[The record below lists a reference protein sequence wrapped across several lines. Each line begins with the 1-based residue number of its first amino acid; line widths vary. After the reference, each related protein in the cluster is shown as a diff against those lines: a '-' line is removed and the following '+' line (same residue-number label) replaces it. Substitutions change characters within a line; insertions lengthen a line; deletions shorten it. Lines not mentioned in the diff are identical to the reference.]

1 MTNQIVQQSGRL
13 HRQGQ
18 QPVIVGVDLASKPD
32 KVSLAVVGPKGVQ
45 MVVDRDT
52 LNAKCASRK
61 ADREFIARALI
72 GLMGRHG
79 AQVERRDDGPNPG
92 YHGASIA
99 LRFSLNGVG
108 AMLDIDNL
116 HGGDWALIS
125 WHNTEYPA
133 RNFTSRFCVNVGDLA
148 YRVIPD
154 RPPRPHHK
162 ATSHPRDWYSLAMM
176 LDAGLCLA
184 AGGEAFVDEEKVS

>member
-1 MTNQIVQQSGRL
+1 MSQRDIVQQPGRL

-32 KVSLAVVGPKGVQ
+32 AVSLAIMGPKGVQ

-72 GLMGRHG
+72 GLMERHG
-79 AQVERRDDGPNPG
+79 AQLERRDDGPNPG
-92 YHGASIA
+92 YHGASIC
-99 LRFSLNGVG
+99 LRFTLNGVG
-108 AMLDIDNL
+108 ARLDIDNL
-116 HGGDWALIS
+116 HGGDWSLIH
-125 WHNTEYPA
+125 WHNTEYPV
-133 RNFTSRFCVNVGDLA
+133 RNFTSRFCVNVGDLG
-148 YRVIPD
+148 RS
-154 RPPRPHHK
+154 RPHHK
-162 ATSHPRDWYSLAMM
+162 ATSHPRDWYSLAMS

-184 AGGEAFVDEEKVS
+184 ARGDAFEPAIA

>member
-1 MTNQIVQQSGRL
+1 MNDIVQQPSRM
-13 HRQGQ
+13 HRQGEQ
-18 QPVIVGVDLASKPD
+18 SRLVVAGVDLASKPD
-32 KVSLAVVGPKGVQ
+32 KVSLAIIGPKGVQ
-45 MVVDRDT
+45 MVVDRDD
-52 LNAKCASRK
+52 LNARCASRK

-72 GLMGRHG
+72 GLMERHG
-79 AQVERRDDGPNPG
+79 AQLERRDDGPNPG
-92 YHGASIA
+92 YRGASIC

-116 HGGDWALIS
+116 HGGDWALIH

-148 YRVIPD
+148 YQVIPD

-184 AGGEAFVDEEKVS
+184 ASREAFAPFDL

>member
-1 MTNQIVQQSGRL
+1 MSQRNVMI
-13 HRQGQ
+13 
-18 QPVIVGVDLASKPD
+18 GVDLASKPD
-32 KVSLAVVGPKGVQ
+32 KVSLAIMGPKGVQ
-45 MVVDRDT
+45 MVVDRDD
-52 LNAKCASRK
+52 LNARCASRK

-72 GLMGRHG
+72 GLMERHG

-116 HGGDWALIS
+116 HGGDWSLIH
-125 WHNTEYPA
+125 WHNTEHPA
-133 RNFTSRFCVNVGDLA
+133 RNFTTRFCVNVGNLG
-148 YRVIPD
+148 RS
-154 RPPRPHHK
+154 RPHHK
-162 ATSHPRDWYSLAMM
+162 ATSHPQDWYSLAML

-184 AGGEAFVDEEKVS
+184 ARGDAFEPVTA

>member
-1 MTNQIVQQSGRL
+1 MTQRDIVQQPRARSA
-13 HRQGQ
+13 QGQ
-18 QPVIVGVDLASKPD
+18 SPVIVGVDLASKPD
-32 KVSLAVVGPKGVQ
+32 NVSLAIMGTKGVQ
-45 MVVDRDT
+45 MVVDRNG

-72 GLMGRHG
+72 GLIERHG

-116 HGGDWALIS
+116 HGGDWSLIH
-125 WHNTEYPA
+125 WHNTEYPSH
-133 RNFTSRFCVNVGDLA
+133 NFTSRFCVNVGDLG
-148 YRVIPD
+148 RS
-154 RPPRPHHK
+154 RPHHK
-162 ATSHPRDWYSLAMM
+162 ATSHPKDWYSLAMM

-184 AGGEAFVDEEKVS
+184 AQNQAFVE